1 MRLKAYTAE
10 TIAAAMQQI
19 RDELGD
25 DAAIVSTES
34 NGNGVR
40 VVAALDA
47 EPRPEPRPA
56 PAPSSSSA
64 PDWHALM
71 HKLAELRADRDNAP
85 KPQADDSAAKAL
97 AYHGLPE
104 PLIAELTGTSGK
116 SEGPLMSRLTR
127 LFRFANLAD
136 RRESSPILLAG
147 PPGAG

>member
-10 TIAAAMQQI
+10 TMTAAMQQI
-19 RDELGD
+19 RDELGE

-34 NGNGVR
+34 DGDGVR

-47 EPRPEPRPA
+47 DLRREPRPA
-56 PAPSSSSA
+56 PPPTNPVA

-71 HKLAELRADRDNAP
+71 HKLAELRSERDSAP

-104 PLIAELTGTSGK
+104 PLVAELSGTSAKADG
-116 SEGPLMSRLTR
+116 SLMS
-127 LFRFANLAD
+127 
-136 RRESSPILLAG
+136 
-147 PPGAG
+147 